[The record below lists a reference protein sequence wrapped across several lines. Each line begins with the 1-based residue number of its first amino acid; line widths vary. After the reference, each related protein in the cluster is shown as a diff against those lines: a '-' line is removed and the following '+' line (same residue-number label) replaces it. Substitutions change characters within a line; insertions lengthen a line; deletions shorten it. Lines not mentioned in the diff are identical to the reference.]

1 MSAWDAGSQEEKIE
15 DVEKKFEDNFV
26 TLENRDF
33 QKLEDS
39 EQYLQN
45 LGLLLLSIQLAN
57 DLKVTFVQNRVY
69 ENSKRTH
76 QCYSS

>member
-26 TLENRDF
+26 TSENRDF

-39 EQYLQN
+39 EQYLKN

-57 DLKVTFVQNRVY
+57 DLKVIFVQNRVY